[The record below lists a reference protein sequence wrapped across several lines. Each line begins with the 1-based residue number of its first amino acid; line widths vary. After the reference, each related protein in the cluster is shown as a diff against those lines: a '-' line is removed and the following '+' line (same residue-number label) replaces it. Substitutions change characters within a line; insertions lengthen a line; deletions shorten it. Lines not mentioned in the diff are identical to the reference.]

1 MEENG
6 LSEVRKR
13 DGRIVSFDQIKIAH
27 AIWKAMQAVGIET
40 IGIVKKALTFADAE
54 FVSDKVFAEL
64 KRIYRSGSIPTIEN
78 IQDIVEE
85 NLIIGDYHKTAKAY
99 IVYRHERAKIRSA
112 KKEVPVE
119 AKKLA
124 EESSKYFQ
132 GPYEEFIYFGHYSRW
147 IPEQNRRETWVE
159 TIDRYMSFMF
169 ENLGNRLTSEEYAQ
183 TKRMILS
190 QKVMPSMRLIWSA
203 GKAARATN
211 VAAYNCAYQAI
222 EHIRD
227 FGEQL
232 YVLMCG
238 AGISFSVEEN
248 FIQELPKVEKQ
259 KGLILPIFKIPDS
272 KEGWAEALNLGVETW
287 MSGGEINFNFS
298 EIRPHGAR
306 LNTMGGWASGPE
318 PLKGLLKFA
327 RARVL
332 NKQGRRLKPIDV
344 HDIMCKIGD
353 AVIMGGVR
361 RSAELSLSDLDDL
374 DMRLAKIGRFFEQ
387 HPERQMANNSVAYNE
402 KPNLQE
408 FLEEWVSLMNSGS
421 GERGIFNRGGL
432 KFQLPHRRLL
442 TFGSHLEKSGTNP
455 CGEIVLRSK
464 GFCNVTEL
472 VARMSDSFKNLM
484 EKIFYGALLGTY
496 QATLTNFP
504 FLSSEWQRNAEEERL
519 LGVSITGQW
528 DSPIVRDEA
537 ILRKLKEEVVRVNR
551 IFAERF
557 NINPSTCTTC
567 VKPSGTVSQL
577 VNASSGMHPR
587 YAKFYIRR
595 VEIDAA
601 DPLFKMLRDQKVPY
615 HPKYGQPDGQAT
627 NYVLEFPIKSPDNA
641 ITRHDLNALEQ
652 LEYWKKVKV
661 NYTEHNPSITIYIN
675 NDEWLQVGNWVWD
688 NWDIIGG
695 LAFLPRDDSIYPQAP
710 YEEITEEEYKR
721 KVDEF
726 PEIDY
731 SQILAY
737 ESYDEKGAHELACT
751 AGKCEI

>member
-1 MEENG
+1 MEQEKSV
-6 LSEVRKR
+6 LSQIRKR
-13 DGRIVSFDQIKIAH
+13 DGRIVSFDKIKITN
-27 AIWKAMQAVGIET
+27 AIWKAMQAVG
-40 IGIVKKALTFADAE
+40 VDLNKQLVVANAE
-54 FVSDKVFAEL
+54 RVSGKVFAEL
-64 KRIYRSGSIPTIEN
+64 KRIYRSGGVPTIED
-78 IQDIVEE
+78 IQDKVEE
-85 NLIIGDYHKTAKAY
+85 NLILSDYPKTAKAY

-112 KKEVPVE
+112 KKDVSPEM
-119 AKKLA
+119 KKIVDN
-124 EESSKYFQ
+124 SKQYFQ

-147 IPEQNRRETWVE
+147 IPGENRRETWVE
-159 TIDRYMSFMF
+159 TVDRYMSFMF
-169 ENLGNRLTSEEYAQ
+169 EKLGERLSPKEYEQ
-183 TKRMILS
+183 TRQIILC
-190 QKVMPSMRLIWSA
+190 QKTMPSMRLLWSA

-232 YVLMCG
+232 YILMCG

-259 KGLILPIFKIPDS
+259 KGLILPTFKIPDS

-287 MSGGEINFNFS
+287 MKGGEIDFDFS
-298 EIRPHGAR
+298 EIRPHGTR
-306 LNTMGGWASGPE
+306 LSTMGGWASGPD
-318 PLKGLLKFA
+318 PLKGLLKFS
-327 RARVL
+327 RARIL
-332 NKQGRRLKPIDV
+332 NRQGRRLKPIDV

-361 RSAELSLSDLDDL
+361 RSAELSLSDLDDM
-374 DMRLAKIGRFFEQ
+374 DMRLAKVGRFFEQ

-402 KPNLQE
+402 KPSLPE

-442 TFGSHLEKSGTNP
+442 TFGPHLEKSGTNP
-455 CGEIVLRSK
+455 CGEINIRSK
-464 GFCNVTEL
+464 QFCNVTETI
-472 VARMSDSFKNLM
+472 ARVSDSFESLM
-484 EKIFYGALLGTY
+484 EKAFYATLLGTY
-496 QATLTNFP
+496 QSTLTDFP
-504 FLSSEWQRNAEEERL
+504 FLSPDWKRNCEEERL

-528 DSPIVRDEA
+528 DSPIVRDETV
-537 ILRKLKEEVVRVNR
+537 LRKLKEEVIRVNR

-557 NINPSTCTTC
+557 GINPSTCVTC

-587 YAKFYIRR
+587 YAKYYIRR

-627 NYVLEFPIKSPDNA
+627 NYVLEFPIKSPENA

-661 NYTEHNPSITIYIN
+661 NYTEHNPSITIFIDE
-675 NDEWLQVGNWVWD
+675 DEWLKVGNWIWE

-695 LAFLPRDDSIYPQAP
+695 LSFLPRDDSIYPQSP

-721 KVDEF
+721 KVGEF

-751 AGKCEI
+751 ANKCEI

>member
-1 MEENG
+1 MSNQESL
-6 LSEVRKR
+6 LSQVRKR
-13 DGRIVSFDQIKIAH
+13 DGRIMSFNQIKITN
-27 AIWKAMQAVGIET
+27 AIWKAMQTVGT
-40 IGIVKKALTFADAE
+40 DLRGILAFTDAE
-54 FVSDKVFAEL
+54 IVSNKVFKEL
-64 KRIYRSGSIPTIEN
+64 ERIYRSGGIPTIEE

-85 NLIIGDYHKTAKAY
+85 NLILGDYSKTAKAY
-99 IVYRHERAKIRSA
+99 IVYRHERAKIRST
-112 KKEVPVE
+112 KKDVSPEI
-119 AKKLA
+119 KKLVD
-124 EESSKYFQ
+124 ESKQYFQ
-132 GPYEEFIYFGHYSRW
+132 GPYEEFIYFSHYSRW
-147 IPEQNRRETWVE
+147 IPDENRRETWVE
-159 TIDRYMSFMF
+159 TVDRYMSFMF
-169 ENLGNRLTSEEYAQ
+169 EKIGDRLTPEEYKQ
-183 TKRMILS
+183 TRQIILC
-190 QKVMPSMRLIWSA
+190 QKTMPSMRLIWSA

-259 KGLILPIFKIPDS
+259 KGMILPAFKVPDS

-287 MSGGEINFNFS
+287 MKGGEIDFDFS
-298 EIRPHGAR
+298 EIRPYGTR
-306 LNTMGGWASGPE
+306 LNTMGGWASGPD
-318 PLKGLLKFA
+318 PLKRLLKFS
-327 RARVL
+327 RARIL
-332 NKQGRRLKPIDV
+332 NRQGRRLKPIDA

-374 DMRLAKIGRFFEQ
+374 DMRLAKVGRFFEQ
-387 HPERQMANNSVAYNE
+387 HPERQMANNSAAYNE
-402 KPNLQE
+402 KPSLPA
-408 FLEEWVSLMNSGS
+408 FLEEWVSLINSGS

-432 KFQLPHRRLL
+432 EFQLPHRRLL
-442 TFGSHLEKSGTNP
+442 TFGPHFEKSGTNP

-464 GFCNVTEL
+464 QFCNVTETI
-472 VARMSDSFKNLM
+472 VRAFDSFKDLM
-484 EKIFYGALLGTY
+484 EKIFYETLLGTY
-496 QATLTNFP
+496 QATLTDFP
-504 FLSSEWQRNAEEERL
+504 FLSSEWKKNCEEERL

-537 ILRKLKEEVVRVNR
+537 VLRKLKEEVIRVNR

-557 NINPSTCTTC
+557 GINPSTCVTC

-577 VNASSGMHPR
+577 VNTSSGMHPR
-587 YAKFYIRR
+587 YAKYYIRR

-601 DPLFKMLRDQKVPY
+601 DPLFKMLRDQKVPH

-627 NYVLEFPIKSPDNA
+627 NYVLEFPMKSPENA

-661 NYTEHNPSITIYIN
+661 NYTEHNPSITIYVN
-675 NDEWLQVGNWVWD
+675 EDEWLKVGNWLWE
-688 NWDIIGG
+688 NWDIVGG
-695 LAFLPRDDSIYPQAP
+695 LSFLPRDDSIYPQP
-710 YEEITEEEYKR
+710 VYEEITEEEYKR
-721 KVDEF
+721 KLGEF

-731 SQILAY
+731 SQILVY
-737 ESYDEKGAHELACT
+737 ESYDEKGAHELTCT
-751 AGKCEI
+751 AGICEI